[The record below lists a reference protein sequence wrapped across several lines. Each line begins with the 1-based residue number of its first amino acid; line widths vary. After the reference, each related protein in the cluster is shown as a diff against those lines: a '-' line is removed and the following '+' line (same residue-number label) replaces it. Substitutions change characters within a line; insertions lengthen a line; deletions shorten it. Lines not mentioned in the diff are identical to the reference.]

1 MSEFLTKAGSAGPV
15 GALMDEYARA
25 AGDFCRVVETFDQ
38 ERFDTER
45 ESDDKDTVSVREICR
60 HVGGAAVYYAI
71 DLNKAL
77 ERPADRPFDARARIH
92 TPGDV
97 RSVLVDALRYTE
109 QAAEPLRSMADEEV
123 EKLTFRVSWG
133 TLYNPEILLEHA
145 IVHLLRH
152 RRQLERW

>member
-1 MSEFLTKAGSAGPV
+1 MSEFLEKPGSDGPV

-25 AGDFCRVVETFDQ
+25 AEDFCRVVETFDQ
-38 ERFDTER
+38 ERFDAER
-45 ESDDKDTVSVREICR
+45 ESDDKDTVSAGEICR

-71 DLNKAL
+71 DLNRAL
-77 ERPADRPFDARARIH
+77 VQPAERPFDAKERIH

-109 QAAEPLRSMADEEV
+109 QAAEPLRSMADEDV
-123 EKLTFRVSWG
+123 EKLVFRMSWG